1 VINRRHVTVG
11 TGLHQDQLNLSHR
24 RDKFGSNCITPKPM
38 KNFLIFVWEAWS
50 DVTLIIL
57 TVAAVASLILSFYHP
72 SPSHPVDE
80 TGQLFTSPKYFYSTS
95 RHVFTGG
102 GGAAAPKFFFAPK
115 KQKLTNTILAAIILR
130 YAQ

>member
-1 VINRRHVTVG
+1 
-11 TGLHQDQLNLSHR
+11 
-24 RDKFGSNCITPKPM
+24 M

-80 TGQLFTSPKYFYSTS
+80 TGQHFTSPKYLAT
-95 RHVFTGG
+95 VLPGLEA
-102 GGAAAPKFFFAPK
+102 AAAPPPFFLCRL
-115 KQKLTNTILAAIILR
+115 QLTNSTFHR
-130 YAQ
+130 YHFNDMQFAK